1 VGALSEENGA
11 AEDVLFKEI
20 IVQLA
25 ELDESIRLS
34 EVSDATK
41 LYGVGRVT
49 SYIFTLIERHLAKS
63 AN

>member
-1 VGALSEENGA
+1 M
-11 AEDVLFKEI
+11 EDELLKEI
-20 IVQLA
+20 TEQLA
-25 ELDESIRLS
+25 ELDKSIRLS

-49 SYIFTLIERHLAKS
+49 SYIFTLIERHLAKA